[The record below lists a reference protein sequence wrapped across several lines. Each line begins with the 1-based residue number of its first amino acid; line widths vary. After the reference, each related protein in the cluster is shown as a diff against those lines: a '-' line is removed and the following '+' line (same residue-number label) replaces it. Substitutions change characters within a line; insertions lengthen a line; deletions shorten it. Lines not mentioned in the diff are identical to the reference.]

1 MSKKR
6 GFLGDLGD
14 SVRGALFNDVP
25 AEPDQNDT
33 AEETA
38 APPPLNRTAAKAPAP
53 INMSPVPTFSTTM
66 VGQIDPEKYKK
77 LQDAMYPKTGA
88 LASFLTTLQAMRSV
102 ILDEGTAFR
111 AVIASLQAQGSTVD
125 QIFGDLQ
132 AMEGRVVAEIARI
145 AEKRKLETQTGV
157 TDKEKRVQDLNNQIE
172 KLTKERD
179 GLVLEAHQAKTEI
192 QQRSSNFDAAI
203 AALRTEFGDIQRK
216 LQMYTAVAANGGT
229 K

>member
-1 MSKKR
+1 
-6 GFLGDLGD
+6 
-14 SVRGALFNDVP
+14 
-25 AEPDQNDT
+25 
-33 AEETA
+33 
-38 APPPLNRTAAKAPAP
+38 
-53 INMSPVPTFSTTM
+53 MSPVPTFSTTM